1 MPPSDEVPVR
11 PVTLTTS
18 DGVRLRG
25 DYRPAAARSG
35 PLVVLCHGFTQRRTQ
50 RAIRRVQDALAGDVP
65 LLTMDLRGHGR
76 SAGRCTLGD
85 EEVLDV
91 AAAVAEGRRLGHD
104 RVVTLGL
111 SMGGAVVLRHAALAG
126 AGDRPDA
133 VVAVSSPSRWWIRE
147 TPAMRRVHWIVE
159 QPHGRLVGRIIG
171 VRLAGHWYD
180 GGWAVVP
187 ASPVELV
194 HRVAPTPLLLVHGDD
209 DHYFGTEHAAALH
222 RAAGGHGELWIEHGM
237 AHGAT
242 GTSPA
247 LVHRIVG
254 WARQVTGDTI
264 GDTIGDVD
272 GDITTEQDGEAA

>member
-1 MPPSDEVPVR
+1 MC

-18 DGVRLRG
+18 DGVQLRG
-25 DYRPAAARSG
+25 DYRSAAGRSG
-35 PLVVLCHGFTQRRTQ
+35 PLVVLCHGFTQRRTRQ
-50 RAIRRVQDALAGDVP
+50 SIRRVLDALAGDVP

-85 EEVLDV
+85 DEVLDV

-104 RVVTLGL
+104 RLVTLGF
-111 SMGGAVVLRHAALAG
+111 SMGAAVALRHAALAG

-159 QPHGRLVGRIIG
+159 QPHGRLVGRVLG
-171 VRLAGHWYD
+171 VRIAGHWSD

-187 ASPVELV
+187 ASPVEVV

-209 DHYFGTEHAAALH
+209 DRYFGAEHAAALH
-222 RAAGGHGELWIEHGM
+222 RAGGGHGELWIEPDMG
-237 AHGAT
+237 HGAT

-247 LVHRIVG
+247 LVRRMVD
-254 WARQVTGDTI
+254 WARQATARQGAESPTVE
-264 GDTIGDVD
+264 VERD
-272 GDITTEQDGEAA
+272 GVERDGEAA

>member
-1 MPPSDEVPVR
+1 MSPSDDVPVR
-11 PVTLTTS
+11 SVTLTTS

-25 DYRPAAARSG
+25 DYRPARAPSG
-35 PLVVLCHGFTQRRTQ
+35 PLVGLCHGLTQRRTRQ
-50 RAIRRVQDALAGDVP
+50 PIRRVLDALAGDVP

-91 AAAVAEGRRLGHD
+91 AVAEGRRLGHE
-104 RVVTLGL
+104 RVVTLGF
-111 SMGGAVVLRHAALAG
+111 SMGAAVVLRHAALAG
-126 AGDRPDA
+126 AGERPDA

-159 QPHGRLVGRIIG
+159 QPHGRLAGRVLG
-171 VRLAGHWYD
+171 VRIAGHWYD

-187 ASPVELV
+187 SSPVEVV

-209 DHYFGTEHAAALH
+209 DRYFGAEHAVALH
-222 RAAGGHGELWIEHGM
+222 RASGCHGELWIEPDMG
-237 AHGAT
+237 HGAT

-247 LVHRIVG
+247 LVRRMVD
-254 WARQVTGDTI
+254 WAHQAIEDTPVEE
-264 GDTIGDVD
+264 TPVEEL
-272 GDITTEQDGEAA
+272 TVEVERDGEAA